1 MTWSTM
7 DEKLFAAALAAAPR
21 CGPAQMNRLAGLV
34 GLTPVNDDVMPIGEF
49 VDTPALSA

>member
-1 MTWSTM
+1 MWSAQ
-7 DEKLFAAALAAAPR
+7 DEELFAAALASAPR

-34 GLTPVNDDVMPIGEF
+34 GLTPVDDDIVAGGEF